1 MLACATSAGEV
12 MLYDITN
19 PRAPRQGFGEEPV
32 ATYAA
37 RHRGAGASEAL
48 AVRFNHVNERILAVG
63 YANGHAHIFDS
74 RKGRAVMEIT
84 DESAPRRIAGL
95 AWAPHA
101 QTNLVLA
108 SEHDASPT
116 LQFWELRMGKAPKL
130 EYVGHARGVTDVAWC
145 AQEPHVLVSSG
156 KDQRTIV
163 WDAPSGDQL
172 GCLTPSEAGAAIQV
186 RWSLWTPG
194 LAFEPRACMCCNT
207 LALCRWRGAPPA
219 PGRSCRARRAWR
231 CAWRATRARRAA

>member
-1 MLACATSAGEV
+1 
-12 MLYDITN
+12 MLYDVTN

-32 ATYAA
+32 ATYKAG
-37 RHRGAGASEAL
+37 HRGTGASEAL

-74 RKGRAVMEIT
+74 RKGKAVMEIT

-101 QTNLVLA
+101 QTNLILA

-130 EYVGHARGVTDVAWC
+130 EYVGHGRGVTDVAWC
-145 AQEPHVLVSSG
+145 PQEPHVLVSSG

-172 GCLTPSEAGAAIQV
+172 GCLSPAEAGPAIQV
-186 RWSLWTPG
+186 RNCS
-194 LAFEPRACMCCNT
+194 
-207 LALCRWRGAPPA
+207 
-219 PGRSCRARRAWR
+219 
-231 CAWRATRARRAA
+231 